1 MHSPLSASQF
11 GRAHGYGDNWNTLRI
26 ALSYNVEDTGATLTG
41 TMLRFG
47 LCHGTANMPGDAT
60 TDNSYGIKFQQ
71 SWGRAGGLYYI
82 QVTTGT
88 APYFTRVGG
97 TRNHSHLPTLPACRV
112 CKHGAG
118 RFIFGHY

>member
-1 MHSPLSASQF
+1 MGLNDSISDHGRNGDQCIALSASQF
-11 GRAHGYGDNWNTLRI
+11 GRLHGYGNNWNTLRI

-71 SWGRAGGLYYI
+71 SWAR
-82 QVTTGT
+82 
-88 APYFTRVGG
+88 
-97 TRNHSHLPTLPACRV
+97 
-112 CKHGAG
+112 
-118 RFIFGHY
+118 